1 MSHLDILVPFGL
13 PPAELARDIGRALHL
28 PGLSAMLAKTQ
39 PRNPLPDVSTEAD
52 NGFFRSLPH
61 ERWLASA
68 VGLLGNHVE
77 SSPPIAPAA
86 MRRAGIA
93 VDDGWWFLLQP
104 VHLHIA
110 LDHLV
115 LTDLRQLSV
124 SELESRALF
133 DLIAP
138 LFEESGLAFFYG
150 NESEW
155 FVRADDWHE
164 LRTAT
169 PDSAC
174 GHNIDIWMPKGAAAL
189 AWRKLQ
195 NEIQMTW
202 FGHPIQEER
211 ERRGLKPVNSLWLW
225 GGGSG
230 KHGNVINPYDSV
242 ANVPSPLDAL
252 ASHSQELDSAAFM
265 SHFPKHGLVVL
276 DNLTEAALAGDWG
289 SWIEHANKLE
299 TDWFA
304 PLLHALKK
312 GDADSLTI
320 LIGDGIRLKSW
331 TCSRATL
338 RKFWLKPS
346 LAGLL
351 A

>member
-1 MSHLDILVPFGL
+1 
-13 PPAELARDIGRALHL
+13 
-28 PGLSAMLAKTQ
+28 
-39 PRNPLPDVSTEAD
+39 
-52 NGFFRSLPH
+52 
-61 ERWLASA
+61 
-68 VGLLGNHVE
+68 
-77 SSPPIAPAA
+77 

-93 VDDGWWFLLQP
+93 ADDGWWFLLQP

-124 SELESRALF
+124 SEQESRALF
-133 DLIAP
+133 DLVAP

-150 NESEW
+150 NEKEW
-155 FVRADDWHE
+155 FVRADDWRD

-202 FGHPIQEER
+202 FGHPLQEER
-211 ERRGLKPVNSLWLW
+211 ETRGLKPVNSLWIW
-225 GGGSG
+225 GGGSERE
-230 KHGNVINPYDSV
+230 ITITNPYDRV
-242 ANVPSPLDAL
+242 ANLPSPLDAL
-252 ASHSQELDSAAFM
+252 APQSQKLDAAGMLTHSS
-265 SHFPKHGLVVL
+265 KRGLVVL
-276 DNLTEAALAGDWG
+276 DDLTESALAGDWG
-289 SWIEHANKLE
+289 SWIEHFNKME
-299 TDWFA
+299 TEWFA
-304 PLLHALKK
+304 PLLDALKK
-312 GDADSLTI
+312 GDVNSLTL
-320 LIGDGIRLKSW
+320 LIGDGVRLKSW
-331 TCSRATL
+331 ACGRTTL

-346 LAGLL
+346 IAGLL

>member
-13 PPAELARDIGRALHL
+13 PPTELARDIGRALHL
-28 PGLSAMLAKTQ
+28 PGLSTLLAKTQ
-39 PRNPLPDVSTEAD
+39 PRNPLPDASTRSD

-61 ERWLASA
+61 ERWLVSA
-68 VGLLGNHVE
+68 FDMPGNHAE
-77 SSPPIAPAA
+77 SSPGIAPAA
-86 MRRAGIA
+86 VRRAGIA
-93 VDDGWWFLLQP
+93 ADDGWWFLLQP

-124 SELESRALF
+124 SEHESRALF
-133 DLIAP
+133 DLAAP
-138 LFEESGLAFFYG
+138 LFEESGLPFYYG
-150 NESEW
+150 NEKEW
-155 FVRADDWHE
+155 FVRVDDWCE
-164 LRTAT
+164 LQTAT

-174 GHNIDIWMPKGAAAL
+174 GHNIDIWLPKGAAAL

-195 NEIQMTW
+195 NELQMTW
-202 FGHPIQEER
+202 FAHPLQEER
-211 ERRGLKPVNSLWLW
+211 EARGLKPVNSLWIW

-230 KHGNVINPYDSV
+230 KEFGITHPYDRV
-242 ANVPSPLDAL
+242 ANLPSPLDAI
-252 ASHSQELDSAAFM
+252 APQSQKLDAEGLLNQS
-265 SHFPKHGLVVL
+265 PKRGLVVL
-276 DNLTEAALAGDWG
+276 DNLTESALAGDWG
-289 SWIEHANKLE
+289 SWIEHTNKIE
-299 TDWFA
+299 AEWFA
-304 PLLHALKK
+304 PLLDALKK
-312 GDADSLTI
+312 GKVDSLTL
-320 LIGDGIRLKSW
+320 LIGDGARLKSW